1 MKEQHTSLCKGI
13 MEKLKNQEHSQ
24 ILMEIFEVMS
34 EASDV
39 NEASTRIKD
48 MLLKKI
54 DQIVGEM

>member
-1 MKEQHTSLCKGI
+1 